1 MRLTVL
7 IILTLLTT
15 SANAYVGPGLGLGA
29 LGALLGA
36 IVAVLLAIFGVVW
49 YPMKRMFKK
58 SKSPEPKDEGTVPGK
73 EDSQGEDPV
82 G

>member
-1 MRLTVL
+1 MRLTIL
-7 IILTLLTT
+7 IILTLLST

-36 IVAVLLAIFGVVW
+36 IVAVLLAIFGVIW

-58 SKSPEPKDEGTVPGK
+58 KKSPESKDEKTAPGRQ
-73 EDSQGEDPV
+73 DSQGEDPV